1 MQDAVT
7 NPQTVS
13 EFIDRINSFLVETDR
28 ELAIKVGIIKIIGDD
43 DVFDPQK
50 LLDNIDEPGGIE

>member
-1 MQDAVT
+1 MQDAVN

-43 DVFDPQK
+43 DVFDPKK